1 MKEETKGVE
10 AKIENAPIQS
20 ETVATQEATQVDYE
34 ALLADKEAKLARI
47 EQERDNYKKGLLRA
61 KGKLPEDYQTDSDE
75 TETQEQM
82 FRRIAREERLSA
94 EEAQLLAD
102 KDNAYKAVLKRNK
115 ELEVALKNRGQISSS
130 SAQGSNQDK
139 PEGKADNYLSNDQV
153 AYFKAKGWNDKKIEA
168 FKENSKKISPMP
180 R

>member
-1 MKEETKGVE
+1 MQDDKKGVE
-10 AKIENAPIQS
+10 TKIDGAPTQS
-20 ETVATQEATQVDYE
+20 ETVVTQDTTQVDYE
-34 ALLADKEAKLARI
+34 ALLAEKDAKLAQI
-47 EQERDNYKKGLLRA
+47 EKEKENYKRGLLKA
-61 KGKLPEDYQTDSDE
+61 KGKIPEDYQTDSDE
-75 TETQEQM
+75 PETQEEM

-102 KDNAYKAVLKRNK
+102 KDNAYKAVLRRNK

-139 PEGKADNYLSNDQV
+139 PEGKADNYLSNDQI
-153 AYFKAKGWNDKKIEA
+153 AYFKGKGWDDKKIEA
-168 FKENSKKISPMP
+168 FKENARKLSQTP